1 MRLSSRRVALAV
13 RRGLRHVRTW
23 FQDAVRTWRSSI
35 QLRVT
40 ATALGIGLLA
50 VVVLSTYLSGT
61 IRDGLFNQRI
71 DQVLTESTRSAAQA
85 QATLSSTTASTAPQ
99 VQQLLN
105 DMLPAL
111 QAGGSGGRQ
120 VFLWR
125 SESNDTPSAVL
136 DISTAPE
143 LSSLI
148 TENLRAATTEG
159 EGLRWQSVAI
169 PQGEGTVPGVMVGS
183 TLEVPVAGTFEL
195 YFLYSFEP
203 EQQTLS
209 FMQRVLA
216 IAGGVLITFLAV
228 STWTLARQVVR
239 PVQRAAQVA
248 ERLAD
253 GHLDERL
260 VVKGQDEIATLGR
273 SFNEMAGSLQ
283 DQIQRLDALSTVQR
297 RFVSDV
303 SHELRTPLTTVRMAS
318 EMIYDSREDFDPV
331 VKRSAELLVAQLDR
345 FEDLLA
351 DLLEIS
357 RFDAGAAVLDAQSLD
372 LRDVVSSA
380 VDQATSLASHK
391 GVWLSVMF
399 DDERA
404 TADMDRRRVERVVR
418 NLLVNAI
425 EYAENGPVEVRVA
438 MSETAVAVHV
448 RDYGIGMAKDQV
460 AHVFDRFWRA
470 DPARARTSG
479 GTGLGLAI
487 SQEDALLHGG
497 WLDVWGRPGLGA
509 AFRLTLP
516 RRAGIVL
523 TESPIDLEPERPS
536 DVIDVDARD
545 HEVAGPSSLPDIDSL
560 DASDPRPDGRGTTDD
575 GDSTK
580 RGETSRTGSSGN
592 DPQRDETKEGHR

>member
-1 MRLSSRRVALAV
+1 M
-13 RRGLRHVRTW
+13 RTW
-23 FQDAVRTWRSSI
+23 FHNRVRTWRSSI

-40 ATALGIGLLA
+40 STALIIGVVA

-61 IRDGLFNQRI
+61 IRDGLFEQRI

-85 QATLSSTTASTAPQ
+85 QATLNSTTASTVPQ
-99 VQQLLN
+99 VQKILN
-105 DMLPAL
+105 DMLPSL
-111 QAGGSGGRQ
+111 QASGSGGRE

-125 SESNDTPSAVL
+125 SDSNETPVAVL
-136 DISTAPE
+136 DISTAPQ

-148 TENLRAATTEG
+148 TPSLRAATTEG

-169 PQGEGTVPGVMVGS
+169 PQDGSTVPGVIVGA

-203 EQQTLS
+203 EQQTLN
-209 FMQRVLA
+209 FMQRVLGV
-216 IAGGVLITFLAV
+216 AGGVLLTFLAV

-273 SFNEMAGSLQ
+273 SFNEMAESLQ
-283 DQIQRLDALSTVQR
+283 DQIGRLDDLSTVQR

-318 EMIYDSREDFDPV
+318 EMIYESRHDFDPV
-331 VKRSAELLVAQLDR
+331 VKRSAELLFTQLDR

-357 RFDAGAAVLDAQSLD
+357 RFDAGAAVLDAESLD

-391 GVWLSVMF
+391 GVWLSVVF

-404 TADMDRRRVERVVR
+404 TADIDRRRVERVVR

-438 MSETAVAVHV
+438 ANETAVAVHV

-487 SQEDALLHGG
+487 SLEDALLHGG
-497 WLDVWGRPGLGA
+497 WLEVWGRPGLGA

-523 TESPIDLEPERPS
+523 TGSPIDLEPESPT
-536 DVIDVDARD
+536 DVVDLDARA
-545 HEVAGPSSLPDIDSL
+545 HEAAGPSSLPDIDAL
-560 DASDPRPDGRGTTDD
+560 DSSKGTPDTGPTGPRHD
-575 GDSTK
+575 
-580 RGETSRTGSSGN
+580 
-592 DPQRDETKEGHR
+592 TKEMNR

>member
-1 MRLSSRRVALAV
+1 MSRRTRRATLAA
-13 RRGLRHVRTW
+13 RRGLRTVQSW
-23 FQDAVRTWRSSI
+23 FQDWVRTWRSSI

-40 ATALGIGLLA
+40 LTALAIGVVA
-50 VVVLSTYLSGT
+50 VVVLGTYLSGT
-61 IRDGLFNQRI
+61 IRDGLFEQRI

-85 QATLSSTTASTAPQ
+85 QATLTSTIASTAPQ

-105 DMLPAL
+105 DMLPSL
-111 QAGGSGGRQ
+111 QASGSGGRE

-125 SESNDTPSAVL
+125 SEDNAAPVAVL
-136 DISTAPE
+136 DISTAPQ
-143 LSSLI
+143 LSALI
-148 TENLRAATTEG
+148 TPSLREETTES

-169 PQGEGTVPGVMVGS
+169 PQGTSTVPGVIVGT
-183 TLEVPVAGTFEL
+183 TLDVPVAGTFEL

-203 EQQTLS
+203 EQQTLD
-209 FMQRVLA
+209 FMQRVLG

-228 STWTLARQVVR
+228 STWMLARAVVR

-260 VVKGQDEIATLGR
+260 VVKGEDEIATLGR
-273 SFNEMAGSLQ
+273 SFNEMAASLQ

-318 EMIYDSREDFDPV
+318 EMIYESREDFDPV
-331 VKRSAELLVAQLDR
+331 VKRSAELLSTQLDR

-357 RFDAGAAVLDAQSLD
+357 RFDAGAAVLDAESLD

-380 VDQATSLASHK
+380 VDQATSLASHR
-391 GVWLSVMF
+391 GVWLSVNF
-399 DDERA
+399 DDVRA

-438 MSETAVAVHV
+438 ANETAVAVHV
-448 RDYGIGMAKDQV
+448 RDYGIGMAKDQA

-487 SQEDALLHGG
+487 SLEDALLHGG
-497 WLDVWGRPGLGA
+497 WLEVWGRPGLGA

-523 TESPIDLEPERPS
+523 TSSPIDLEPATPPDPRDPE
-536 DVIDVDARD
+536 ARAPQT
-545 HEVAGPSSLPDIDSL
+545 AGPSSLPDIDSL
-560 DASDPRPDGRGTTDD
+560 DEPRTRSDDAGAA
-575 GDSTK
+575 DS
-580 RGETSRTGSSGN
+580 RH
-592 DPQRDETKEGHR
+592 DLKEGNR

>member
-1 MRLSSRRVALAV
+1 MRRRSRRVALAV
-13 RRGLRHVRTW
+13 RRGLRRVQTWVRGGVG
-23 FQDAVRTWRSSI
+23 AWRSSI

-40 ATALGIGLLA
+40 STALAIGVLA
-50 VVVLSTYLSGT
+50 VVVLSAYLSGT
-61 IRDGLFNQRI
+61 IRDGLFDQRI

-85 QATLSSTTASTAPQ
+85 QATLTSTTASTAPQ

-111 QAGGSGGRQ
+111 QAGGSGGRE

-125 SESNDTPSAVL
+125 SEGNDTPVAVL
-136 DISTAPE
+136 DISTAPQ
-143 LSSLI
+143 LSSLV
-148 TENLRAATTEG
+148 TQSLREATTEG

-169 PQGEGTVPGVMVGS
+169 PQGKATVPGVMVG
-183 TLEVPVAGTFEL
+183 TTVEVPVAGTFEM

-260 VVKGQDEIATLGR
+260 LVKGTDEMATLAR
-273 SFNEMAGSLQ
+273 SFNEMAASLQ

-318 EMIYDSREDFDPV
+318 EMIYDSREGFDPV
-331 VKRSAELLVAQLDR
+331 VKRSAELLVTQLDR

-357 RFDAGAAVLDAQSLD
+357 RFDAGAAILDAESLD

-380 VDQATSLASHK
+380 IDQSMSLASRK
-391 GVWLSVMF
+391 GVWLSVTF

-425 EYAENGPVEVRVA
+425 EYADNGPVEVRVA
-438 MSETAVAVHV
+438 KSETAVAVHV

-523 TESPIDLEPERPS
+523 SSSPIDLEPERPS
-536 DVIDVDARD
+536 DVIDVDARR
-545 HEVAGPSSLPDIDSL
+545 HEAAGPSSLPDIDDL
-560 DASDPRPDGRGTTDD
+560 DTPGPRPGERGTADDHDASQ
-575 GDSTK
+575 
-580 RGETSRTGSSGN
+580 EGN
-592 DPQRDETKEGHR
+592 R

>member
-1 MRLSSRRVALAV
+1 MRRRARRAALAV
-13 RRGLRHVRTW
+13 RRGLRGVRSW
-23 FQDAVRTWRSSI
+23 FQSWVRTWRSSI

-40 ATALGIGLLA
+40 STALAIGVVA
-50 VVVLSTYLSGT
+50 VMVLSTYLSGT

-71 DQVLTESTRSAAQA
+71 DQVLTESSRSAIQA

-111 QAGGSGGRQ
+111 QASGSGGRE

-125 SESNDTPSAVL
+125 SESSDAPLAVL
-136 DISTAPE
+136 DISTAPQ

-148 TENLRAATTEG
+148 TPSLREATSEG
-159 EGLRWQSVAI
+159 EGLQWQSVAI
-169 PQGEGTVPGVMVGS
+169 PQGTTTVPGVMVG
-183 TLEVPVAGTFEL
+183 TTVEVPVAGTFEL
-195 YFLYSFEP
+195 YFLYSFES
-203 EQQTLS
+203 EQQTLN
-209 FMQRVLA
+209 FMQRVLG

-273 SFNEMAGSLQ
+273 SFNEMAASLQ

-318 EMIYDSREDFDPV
+318 EMIYESREDFDPV
-331 VKRSAELLVAQLDR
+331 VKRSAELLSTQLDR

-357 RFDAGAAVLDAQSLD
+357 RFDAGAAVLDAESLD

-391 GVWLSVMF
+391 GVWLSVLF

-438 MSETAVAVHV
+438 ANETAVAVHV

-460 AHVFDRFWRA
+460 THVFDRFWRA

-487 SQEDALLHGG
+487 SLEDALLHGG
-497 WLDVWGRPGLGA
+497 WLEVWGRPGLGA

-523 TESPIDLEPERPS
+523 TSSPIDLEPPTPD
-536 DVIDVDARD
+536 DVRDPDAR
-545 HEVAGPSSLPDIDSL
+545 EPETAGPSSLPDIDSFGAPGAGAG
-560 DASDPRPDGRGTTDD
+560 DTGADD
-575 GDSTK
+575 
-580 RGETSRTGSSGN
+580 SRH
-592 DPQRDETKEGHR
+592 DLKEGNR

>member
-1 MRLSSRRVALAV
+1 MLIA
-13 RRGLRHVRTW
+13 RRGMVHVKTW
-23 FQDAVRTWRSSI
+23 FRDRVRTWRSSI

-40 ATALGIGLLA
+40 ATALAIGVVA
-50 VVVLSTYLSGT
+50 VVVLSAYLSGT
-61 IRDGLFNQRI
+61 IRDGLFDQRI
-71 DQVLTESTRSAAQA
+71 DQVLTESTRSAVQA

-111 QAGGSGGRQ
+111 QASGSGGRE

-125 SESNDTPSAVL
+125 SETNDAPVAVL
-136 DISTAPE
+136 DISTAPQ

-148 TENLRAATTEG
+148 TPSLREATAEG

-169 PQGEGTVPGVMVGS
+169 PQGSSTVPGVMVGS

-203 EQQTLS
+203 EQQTLD

-228 STWTLARQVVR
+228 STWTLARQVLR

-260 VVKGQDEIATLGR
+260 VVKGQDEMATLAR
-273 SFNEMAGSLQ
+273 SFNEMAASLQ

-318 EMIYDSREDFDPV
+318 EMIYESRDGFDPV
-331 VKRSAELLVAQLDR
+331 VKRSAELLFTQLDR

-357 RFDAGAAVLDAQSLD
+357 RFDAGAAVLDAESLD

-380 VDQATSLASHK
+380 VDQATSLAAHK

-404 TADMDRRRVERVVR
+404 TADMDRRRVERIVR

-438 MSETAVAVHV
+438 ANETAVAVHV

-460 AHVFDRFWRA
+460 THVFDRFWRA

-487 SQEDALLHGG
+487 SLEDALLHGG
-497 WLDVWGRPGLGA
+497 WLEVWGRPGLGA

-516 RRAGIVL
+516 RRAGLVL
-523 TESPIDLEPERPS
+523 TSSPIDLEPESPS
-536 DVIDVDARD
+536 DVIDLDARAP
-545 HEVAGPSSLPDIDSL
+545 ESAGPSSLPDIDAL
-560 DASDPRPDGRGTTDD
+560 DGPDPSDAAPADTRHD
-575 GDSTK
+575 
-580 RGETSRTGSSGN
+580 
-592 DPQRDETKEGHR
+592 TKEGNR

>member
-1 MRLSSRRVALAV
+1 MQTWV
-13 RRGLRHVRTW
+13 RGGVG
-23 FQDAVRTWRSSI
+23 AWRSSI

-40 ATALGIGLLA
+40 STALAIGVLA
-50 VVVLSTYLSGT
+50 VVVLSAYLSGT
-61 IRDGLFNQRI
+61 IRDGLFDQRI

-85 QATLSSTTASTAPQ
+85 QATLTSTTASTAPQ

-111 QAGGSGGRQ
+111 QAGGSGGRE

-125 SESNDTPSAVL
+125 SEGNDTPVAVL
-136 DISTAPE
+136 DISTAPQ
-143 LSSLI
+143 LSSLV
-148 TENLRAATTEG
+148 TQSLREATTEG

-169 PQGEGTVPGVMVGS
+169 PQGKATVPGVMVG
-183 TLEVPVAGTFEL
+183 TTVEVPVAGTFEM

-260 VVKGQDEIATLGR
+260 LVKGTDEMATLAR
-273 SFNEMAGSLQ
+273 SFNEMAASLQ

-318 EMIYDSREDFDPV
+318 EMIYDSREGFDPV
-331 VKRSAELLVAQLDR
+331 VKRSAELLVTQLDR

-357 RFDAGAAVLDAQSLD
+357 RFDAGAAILDAESLD

-380 VDQATSLASHK
+380 IDQSMSLASRK
-391 GVWLSVMF
+391 GVWLSVTF

-425 EYAENGPVEVRVA
+425 EYADNGPVEVRVA
-438 MSETAVAVHV
+438 KSETAVAVHV

-523 TESPIDLEPERPS
+523 SSSPIDLEPERPS
-536 DVIDVDARD
+536 DVIDVDARR
-545 HEVAGPSSLPDIDSL
+545 HEAAGPSSLPDIDDL
-560 DASDPRPDGRGTTDD
+560 DTPGPRPGERGTADDHDASQ
-575 GDSTK
+575 
-580 RGETSRTGSSGN
+580 EGN
-592 DPQRDETKEGHR
+592 R

>member
-1 MRLSSRRVALAV
+1 MSRRTRRAVLAA
-13 RRGLRHVRTW
+13 RRGLRTVQSW
-23 FQDAVRTWRSSI
+23 FQDWIRTWRSSI

-40 ATALGIGLLA
+40 LTALVTGIIA
-50 VVVLSTYLSGT
+50 VVVLGTYLSGT
-61 IRDGLFNQRI
+61 IRDGLFEQRI

-85 QATLSSTTASTAPQ
+85 QATLTSTTASTAPQ

-105 DMLPAL
+105 DMLPSL
-111 QAGGSGGRQ
+111 QASGSGGRQ

-125 SESNDTPSAVL
+125 SEANAAPVAVL

-143 LSSLI
+143 LSALI
-148 TENLRAATTEG
+148 TPSLREETIEG

-169 PQGEGTVPGVMVGS
+169 PQGTSTVPGVIVGT
-183 TLEVPVAGTFEL
+183 TLDVPVAGTFEL

-203 EQQTLS
+203 EQQTLD
-209 FMQRVLA
+209 FMQRVLG

-228 STWTLARQVVR
+228 STWMLARAVVR

-273 SFNEMAGSLQ
+273 SFNEMAASLQ

-318 EMIYDSREDFDPV
+318 EMIYESREDFDPV
-331 VKRSAELLVAQLDR
+331 VKRSAELLSTQLDR

-357 RFDAGAAVLDAQSLD
+357 RFDAGAAVLDAESLD

-380 VDQATSLASHK
+380 VDQATSLASHR
-391 GVWLSVMF
+391 GVWLSVHF
-399 DDERA
+399 DDVRA

-425 EYAENGPVEVRVA
+425 EYAEGGPVEVRVA
-438 MSETAVAVHV
+438 ANETAVAVHV
-448 RDYGIGMAKDQV
+448 RDYGIGMAKDQA

-487 SQEDALLHGG
+487 SLEDALLHGG
-497 WLDVWGRPGLGA
+497 WLEVWGRPGLGA

-523 TESPIDLEPERPS
+523 TSSPIDLEPATPP
-536 DVIDVDARD
+536 DPIDLEARAPQS
-545 HEVAGPSSLPDIDSL
+545 AGPSSLPDIDSL
-560 DASDPRPDGRGTTDD
+560 DAPRTPTHDAGPSD
-575 GDSTK
+575 
-580 RGETSRTGSSGN
+580 SRH
-592 DPQRDETKEGHR
+592 DLKEGNR